1 MNVPRTNSKYNHQH
15 WEDSEFPILCQ
26 TCYGKNPYIRMLKDK
41 FGSECKV
48 CQRPFTTFK
57 WLPGP
62 KMRYK
67 KTEICQLC
75 AKLKHVCQT
84 CVFDLD
90 YGLPTQVRD
99 TVMSI
104 KESVPQGEVNK
115 EYYRDVME
123 RKLVGTDGT
132 QELGAMKSKTLANNP
147 ILKRLQRQF
156 PYYERNR
163 PHLCSFWVKGECKR
177 GEECPFR
184 HEMPTDPN
192 DPLSSQ
198 NIRDR
203 YHGSN
208 DPVANKILKKLN
220 ETTVLETPI
229 DGSITTLYIGG
240 VDATITKKDL
250 ENYFY
255 QFGEVKDVNIVLK
268 SACAFV
274 TFNNRVSAEMAAEG
288 SHNQLSINGVK
299 LKVDWAIPQ
308 GTNEP
313 GKAGGV
319 PLIPVPKIP
328 QEFPYPIPTESSV
341 EIKSSDESLALAK
354 MKKGVHYPSQD
365 PYRLG
370 RKNVD
375 EQP

>member
-1 MNVPRTNSKYNHQH
+1 
-15 WEDSEFPILCQ
+15 
-26 TCYGKNPYIRMLKDK
+26 
-41 FGSECKV
+41 
-48 CQRPFTTFK
+48 
-57 WLPGP
+57 
-62 KMRYK
+62 MRYK

-90 YGLPTQVRD
+90 YGLPTAVRD
-99 TVMSI
+99 AVLKIS
-104 KESVPQGEVNK
+104 EPVPQGEVNK
-115 EYYRDVME
+115 EFYRDVME

-132 QELGAMKSKTLANNP
+132 DELGGMRGKTHKHNP
-147 ILKRLQRQF
+147 ILKKLQRQY

-208 DPVANKILKKLN
+208 DPVANKIMKRLD
-220 ETTVLETPI
+220 ETKVLEAPPDTT
-229 DGSITTLYIGG
+229 ITTLYVGG
-240 VDATITKKDL
+240 VDATITKEDL
-250 ENYFY
+250 ANYFY
-255 QFGEVKDVNIVLK
+255 QFGEVREVSIVQK

-288 SHNQLSINGVK
+288 SCMQLVINGVK
-299 LKVDWAIPQ
+299 LKVDWARPQ
-308 GTNEP
+308 GINEP
-313 GKAGGV
+313 GTSGGV
-319 PLIPVPKIP
+319 PIVPVPHIP
-328 QEFPYPIPTESSV
+328 EEFPYPLPENADKDT
-341 EIKSSDESLALAK
+341 KSETK
-354 MKKGVHYPSQD
+354 GPKHGVHYPSQD
-365 PYRLG
+365 PYRMG
-370 RKNVD
+370 KKTED
-375 EQP
+375 